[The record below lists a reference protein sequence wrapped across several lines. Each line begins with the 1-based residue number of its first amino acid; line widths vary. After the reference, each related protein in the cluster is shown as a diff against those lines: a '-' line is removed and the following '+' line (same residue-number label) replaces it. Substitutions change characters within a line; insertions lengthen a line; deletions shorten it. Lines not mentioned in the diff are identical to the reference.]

1 MLGAKLAFLK
11 PDNPNEFL
19 LEELRRIQQ
28 MKANNEPITLFT
40 DSDFINLFSIFDLT
54 GRGYITQ
61 LQYAR
66 GLSFFLITLILFC
79 SARSCGY

>member
-66 GLSFFLITLILFC
+66 GLSFLTLISSYSPYSPLQ
-79 SARSCGY
+79 R

>member
-66 GLSFFLITLILFC
+66 GLSFFGLLSSYSPL
-79 SARSCGY
+79 